1 KYEKEKN
8 MCINYA
14 KAGYAIRHLGEV
26 SGVSSSDV
34 LCNRVKA
41 DLKSTGSHN
50 NILKYAKKAIR
61 EQGAKIVLFEFE
73 KFNSSFIG
81 EISRLKQL
89 KIKGMYYIKGQET
102 KIINF

>member
-61 EQGAKIVLFEFE
+61 EQGAKMVLFEFE
-73 KFNSSFIG
+73 KMSVQIKT
-81 EISRLKQL
+81 EINKVSKLG
-89 KIKGMYYIKGQET
+89 IHGMYYIIGREKE
-102 KIINF
+102 IMNF